1 MKMCCMKGQS
11 VQKGRAVG
19 MKANA
24 KPKGPVTGL
33 ELVSVRRRWNSWE
46 VAEVYVGEVSNP
58 IWDIES
64 GGVKETSPDA
74 LIYGYVWCDAIVSG
88 TLAHSCLH
96 GTAPHS
102 IKVCILR
109 KDNSPRIYNYFL
121 EMVGPKPSSWQR

>member
-1 MKMCCMKGQS
+1 MCCRKGQS
-11 VQKGRAVG
+11 VQKGSTVG

-24 KPKGPVTGL
+24 KPKGPVTGS

>member
-1 MKMCCMKGQS
+1 MCCMKGQS